1 MLGVIVQ
8 KGILGGVMIYRF
20 SVVALL
26 LFSIVG
32 QAALE
37 DLPRVKDHQ
46 FAKGDTWIWLYSIIK
61 SNGDTE
67 PYYYEK
73 YQVTEVLQ
81 RKITVV
87 MSSWPVGE
95 AEPDPHH
102 RFVMDMKRC
111 GKRGSVPAPRNFPI
125 SFYRKDPGGSGN
137 WLLVS
142 KKYSNI
148 AFSEKFNCFTRIG
161 AEPLLKATRKVGS
174 LDVPTLKLKNRIHS
188 AGNSEYAQTE
198 TSLRGVA
205 VYKLF
210 EPRKVY
216 QFQLI
221 QHP

>member
-1 MLGVIVQ
+1 
-8 KGILGGVMIYRF
+8 MIYQF
-20 SVVALL
+20 TVTALAFF
-26 LFSIVG
+26 FSIAA

-37 DLPRVKDHQ
+37 DLPRVEEHQ
-46 FAKGDTWIWLYSIIK
+46 FTKGNTWIWLYSNIEEGG
-61 SNGDTE
+61 SPE

-73 YQVTEVLQ
+73 YQVTEVVQ
-81 RKITVV
+81 TKITFV

-95 AEPDPHH
+95 AEPEPHH

-125 SFYRKDPGGSGN
+125 KFYRKDPSGSGN

-148 AFSEKFNCFTRIG
+148 AFSEKFNCFSRYG
-161 AEPLLKATRKVGS
+161 AEPLLRATRKVGS
-174 LDVPTLKLKNRIHS
+174 LEVPTLKLKNRVHS
-188 AGNSEYAQTE
+188 AGNSEYALSE

-210 EPRKVY
+210 EPRKAY
-216 QFQLI
+216 QFQLL
-221 QHP
+221 QNP